1 MPLIHPA
8 DSDPLMNQNPPQPS
22 PPQSPKKKGM
32 SGLAVAGIGCGALLL
47 LTGIAG
53 GLLVMKGCQKI
64 KEVAGDLDFEKNPTK
79 AAAMI
84 ALRMNPDLEV
94 ITVNDATGEVTVKEK
109 KSGDTI
115 TMSFDDIAQGKFT
128 IKNAKGETVTM
139 DASNAEKQGVV
150 VTGPE
155 GQTVIGG
162 SQSAPPDWVQLY
174 PGASQNGGMRNE
186 KGKSVNG
193 SYAMETADSNENVSK
208 YYGEQLK
215 AAGYETNFTATRTA
229 DGDMTMINATK
240 DAGKRTLT
248 VMIQSTGGKTHIGL
262 SYSLESEN

>member
-1 MPLIHPA
+1 
-8 DSDPLMNQNPPQPS
+8 MNQNPPQPS

>member
-1 MPLIHPA
+1 MYQ
-8 DSDPLMNQNPPQPS
+8 DPNQSSS

-32 SGLAVAGIGCGALLL
+32 SGLAVAGMGCGALLL
-47 LTGIAG
+47 LTMVAG
-53 GLLVMKGCQKI
+53 GLLGMKACQKI

-174 PGASQNGGMRNE
+174 PGATNTGGMRNE
-186 KGKSVNG
+186 KGGSVNG
-193 SYAMETADSNENVSK
+193 SYAMETTQNNEIVSK
-208 YYGEQLK
+208 YYGDQLK
-215 AAGYETNFTATRTA
+215 AAGYETNVTATSTA
-229 DGDMTMINATK
+229 DGDMTIINATK
-240 DAGKRTLT
+240 DEGKRTQT
-248 VMIQSTGGKTHIGL
+248 VMIQTLDGKTHIAL
-262 SYSLESEN
+262 SYSLEAAN